1 MILII
6 DIDETLIHSRKGVSP
21 SSLLINNDIKSTD
34 LFNVFNYTVQKRPYL
49 DFFLSK
55 VLNDEYYEVG
65 IWSAGSYDYVHAI
78 VDKIIPDK
86 RNLKFIMTSDDCNE
100 MRDKPLSKVR
110 DLVHNIDCRNIDICP
125 YGRTVHD
132 FLIIDDRD
140 KVTGHDELNHL
151 QILEFEG
158 DPLDDE
164 LLRLWNYLDQNRYHS
179 SEYLVANWK

>member
-6 DIDETLIHSRKGVSP
+6 DIDETLIHSRKNVYSSP
-21 SSLLINNDIKSTD
+21 LLFDNDIQTSD

-86 RNLKFIMTSDDCNE
+86 KNLRFIMTSDDCDE
-100 MRDKPLSKVR
+100 KRDKPLAKVR
-110 DLVHNIDCRNIDICP
+110 NLMYNKDCNNIHNCQ
-125 YGRTVHD
+125 YERTIHD

-140 KVTGHDELNHL
+140 RVTGHDELNHL
-151 QILEFEG
+151 EILEFEG
-158 DPLDDE
+158 DTLDNE
-164 LLRLWNYLDQNRYHS
+164 LLRLWNYLDKNRYHS